1 MKKEYQPVEV
11 NVTIIKPIDYIT
23 INLKI
28 NDDGTIE
35 QAD

>member
-11 NVTIIKPIDYIT
+11 KLHIIKPIDHIT
-23 INLKI
+23 INFKI

-35 QAD
+35 QTN

>member
-11 NVTIIKPIDYIT
+11 KMAIIKPIDHIT

-28 NDDGTIE
+28 NNDGTIE
-35 QAD
+35 QDD